1 MRKLIL
7 LALLSSS
14 VLAKEPKEPKD
25 DEPIP
30 TIAKKTQGMRHLPGF
45 FKLHWDGKKGAL
57 WMEIDRFGSEFLY
70 VDSLPAGLGS
80 NDVGLDR
87 GQPGESRVVAFE
99 RSGPKVLLVQRNEQ
113 YRATSESAAE
123 KQSVAEAF
131 ATSVLWG
138 GTIGAEEG
146 TKVLVDITSLVLS
159 DVHHVIGA
167 LKSAGQG
174 TFKLDEKRSA
184 VYLPATKSFPRN
196 TELEATL
203 TFAGEEPG
211 KHVREVVPEPT
222 AITLRERHSFIQLP
236 GPGFNPREADPRAGF
251 FGPQVLDFG
260 VPVGEQL
267 QRHFI
272 ARHRMTKGVPLVYY
286 VDPGAPE
293 PIRGAL
299 IEGASWWAAAFEAVG
314 FQFEVR
320 VLPADADPMDVRY
333 NVIQW
338 VHRSTRG
345 WSYGGGTIDPRTG
358 EILSGHV
365 TLGSQRVRQDYM
377 IFESLLSP
385 WKTSKEDPRML
396 AASLARIR
404 QLAAHEVGHSLGL
417 EHNFAASTH
426 GRASV
431 MDYPHPLVKLAPDG
445 SLDLSDAYAT
455 GIGEWDK
462 VAIGWG
468 YSTSP
473 EGERTKL
480 LTDALARGLRFLSD
494 EDARPPGSAS
504 PVAHLWDNGADAAE
518 ELTRV
523 LEVRAKALAA
533 FGPEAIREGVPM
545 AVLSDVLVPAYLFH
559 RYQTEAAAKSI
570 GGQDYTYAV
579 RGDGQVPVRA
589 IPAEA
594 QRRALNAV
602 LSTLSP
608 AVLTL
613 PERIVQLLPPHPQGW
628 SRTRE
633 SFPTR
638 TGLTFDPV
646 GAAEVAARLPL
657 SLLLD
662 PERASRLV
670 VQPAPGLAEV
680 IDGVLN
686 ATWRAAP
693 LKGLPGSV
701 QRAADDVA
709 LEEMLGLARDVR
721 ASPEAR
727 ATALSSL
734 RGLSAW
740 AASQSSNEPE
750 RRAHL
755 AWVVER
761 IARIDLEPSL
771 KASEPVEP
779 PPGMPIGS
787 FMCGDGTGIH

>member
-1 MRKLIL
+1 MRKVIL
-7 LALLSSS
+7 LLAVLSTA
-14 VLAKEPKEPKD
+14 VFAKEPKD

-30 TIAKKTQGMRHLPGF
+30 GISKKTQGMRHMPGF
-45 FKLHWDGKKGAL
+45 FNLHWDEKKGAL
-57 WMEIDRFGSEFLY
+57 WMEIDKFGSEFLY

-87 GQPGESRVVAFE
+87 GQPGESRVVAFQ
-99 RSGPKVLLVQRNEQ
+99 RVGPKVLLVQHNEQ
-113 YRATSESAAE
+113 YRATSDSAPE
-123 KQSVAEAF
+123 RQSVAEAF
-131 ATSVLWG
+131 ATSIIWG

-146 TKVLVDITSLVLS
+146 SKVLVDVTSLVLS
-159 DVHHVIGA
+159 DVHHVSA
-167 LKSAGQG
+167 TLKSTGQG
-174 TFKLDEKRSA
+174 VFKLDDKRSA
-184 VYLPATKSFPRN
+184 VYLPGTKSFPRN

-211 KHVREVVPEPT
+211 AYVREVVPEPT

-236 GPGFNPREADPRAGF
+236 GPGFNSRAADPRAGF

-267 QRHFI
+267 RRHFI
-272 ARHRMTKGVPLVYY
+272 ARHRMTPGKPLVYY
-286 VDPGAPE
+286 VDPAAPE

-299 IEGASWWAAAFEAVG
+299 LEGASWWAAAFEAAG
-314 FQFEVR
+314 FRFEVKL
-320 VLPADADPMDVRY
+320 LPADADPMDVRY

-385 WKTSKEDPRML
+385 WKSSSKEEDPRML

-417 EHNFAASTH
+417 EHNFAASMH

-431 MDYPHPLVKLAPDG
+431 MDYPHPLVKLTPGGA
-445 SLDLSDAYAT
+445 LDLSDAYAT

-462 VAIGWG
+462 LAIGWG
-468 YSTSP
+468 YAEKP
-473 EGERTKL
+473 EAERTKL
-480 LTDALARGLRFLSD
+480 LTDGLARGLRFLSD
-494 EDARPPGSAS
+494 EDARPAGSAS
-504 PVAHLWDNGADAAE
+504 PVAHLWDNGTDAAE

-523 LEVRAKALAA
+523 LDVRQKALAA

-545 AVLSDVLVPAYLFH
+545 AILSDVLVPAYLFH

-589 IPAEA
+589 IPPEA
-594 QRRALNAV
+594 QRRALSAV

-613 PERIVQLLPPHPQGW
+613 PDRIVQLLPPHPQGW

-638 TGLTFDPV
+638 TGLTFDPTS
-646 GAAEVAARLPL
+646 AAEAAAHQSL
-657 SLLLD
+657 SLLLE
-662 PERASRLV
+662 PERAARLV
-670 VQPAPGLAEV
+670 VQTAPGLGEV

-693 LKGLPGSV
+693 RKGSEGSV
-701 QRAADDVA
+701 QRAVDDVA
-709 LEEMLGLARDVR
+709 LEDLLGLARDVHT
-721 ASPEAR
+721 SPEAR
-727 ATALSSL
+727 ATALLSL

-740 AASQSSNEPE
+740 AASQSSTEPA

-755 AWVVER
+755 AWAVER

-787 FMCGDGTGIH
+787 FMCGDGTGLH